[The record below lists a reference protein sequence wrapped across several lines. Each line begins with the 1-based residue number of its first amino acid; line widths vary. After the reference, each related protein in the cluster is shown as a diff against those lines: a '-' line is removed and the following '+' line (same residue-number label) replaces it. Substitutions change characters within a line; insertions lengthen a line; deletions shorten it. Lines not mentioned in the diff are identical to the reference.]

1 MIFKTL
7 TILGMFVIAGAILF
21 VNQTSVTADEEQLN
35 DSDNLITALTSLHP
49 GQWFGFK
56 DGIQTYENIE
66 IYDPQYSLPAKSEL
80 SDLLNEIIEEKNTRA
95 ISDMVLQGERQAIE
109 GRLKNGTYS
118 DSDIVRY
125 LRILGDF

>member
-35 DSDNLITALTSLHP
+35 DSDNLITALTALHSGP
-49 GQWFGFK
+49 WFGFK
-56 DGIQTYENIE
+56 DGIQVYENIE
-66 IYDPQYSLPAKSEL
+66 IYDSKYSLPTKSEL
-80 SDLLNEIIEEKNTRA
+80 SDLLNEIIEERNTRA
-95 ISDMVLQGERQAIE
+95 INNMVLDGARQAIE
-109 GRLKNGTYS
+109 GRLKDGTYS

>member
-7 TILGMFVIAGAILF
+7 TIVGMFAIAGAVLF
-21 VNQTSVTADEEQLN
+21 INQTSVTADDERIN
-35 DSDNLITALTSLHP
+35 DSEQLITALSALHP

-66 IYDPQYSLPAKSEL
+66 IYDPKYSLPTKSEL
-80 SDLLNEIIEEKNTRA
+80 NNLLNEIIEEKNTRA
-95 ISDMVLQGERQAIE
+95 ISDMVLEGERQSIE
-109 GRLKNGTYS
+109 SRLKDGTYS